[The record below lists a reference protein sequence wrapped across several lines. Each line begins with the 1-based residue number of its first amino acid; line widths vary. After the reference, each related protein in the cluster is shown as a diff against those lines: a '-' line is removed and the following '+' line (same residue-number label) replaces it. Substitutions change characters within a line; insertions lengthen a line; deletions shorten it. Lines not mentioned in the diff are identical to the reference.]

1 MFSVL
6 RTLLTLSVVFASF
19 SFTEQAS
26 AQEVRL
32 EARLTGSSLA
42 SGKATFRQKGRTVR
56 LSVEIEDASRNTD
69 MVITAIRG
77 DQVLNIGSFT
87 TDAFGFADLNRAGAS
102 ATVLRPGDI
111 VEVRAGATLVVSG
124 TVRARR

>member
-1 MFSVL
+1 MISVL

-19 SFTEQAS
+19 SFAEQAS

-42 SGKATFRQKGRTVR
+42 SGKATFRQKGRTIR
-56 LSVEIEDASRNTD
+56 LSVEVEDAASNTA
-69 MVITAIRG
+69 MVITARRG
-77 DQVLNIGSFT
+77 DQVLNIGSIT
-87 TDAFGFADLNRAGAS
+87 TNSFGFADLNRAGTN

-124 TVRARR
+124 TIRARR